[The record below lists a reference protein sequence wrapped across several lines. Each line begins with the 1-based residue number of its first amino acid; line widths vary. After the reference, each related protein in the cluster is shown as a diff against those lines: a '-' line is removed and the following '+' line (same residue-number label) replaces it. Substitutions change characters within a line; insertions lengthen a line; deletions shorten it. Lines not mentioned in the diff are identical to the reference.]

1 MVEAVPWI
9 EHKESTGPLFSNCS
23 HRHYGRNE
31 LALIRQPESTPLAAA
46 AKTDEKA
53 PRFRRSTA
61 VKRPLMPRSH
71 IENFLGARKVRL
83 KEKLPNNT
91 AICRFLLERSLQD
104 LGGKPILGPSA
115 EGDDRIA
122 RTMASEVIAAINREG
137 HADAQHWYSDS
148 LRKAVRIAALIHPE
162 LTDDAAAVKAEKSGF
177 RSSADARTVFFA
189 ALAITSQNMRIPDN
203 LRAAREQYASFVRRG
218 RFEPK
223 GYGTKGASIRANLEK
238 FNVLV
243 DTFGGNIAQVD
254 RFMNTGFT
262 MAEITKAAAKVGIKV
277 TGGEMVDEPVFGSIL
292 LGPKL
297 GSFWNNLS
305 GNFSTLTIDLWA
317 TRTWGRYT
325 GTLIRDSASPEQI
338 TRLARSLQ
346 ADRMIV
352 RALQRAEDWIEPDEF
367 ADLDN
372 DELLDY
378 ARKVQ
383 KLWEGIRTALLK
395 QGADNP
401 EISRRKAEL
410 DWPNAAESIVKTLGH
425 PVDAPGTRGKRRW
438 IRNVTNR
445 AIEILRIHGVHLE
458 MAELQ
463 ALLWIPEKALY
474 RTLSGRRT
482 TKNVVSYDAA
492 MAEVAA
498 KEGVPDERIRA
509 EIRAVEQDRARGRR
523 NSAATAER
531 DPFAVLGNG
540 EGPGGNRSKALSPE
554 ERRAFVTGLA
564 RRAALRMKP
573 RNTTPATPAP
583 ATEED
588 AAPELPAP
596 SGLSM

>member
-1 MVEAVPWI
+1 
-9 EHKESTGPLFSNCS
+9 
-23 HRHYGRNE
+23 
-31 LALIRQPESTPLAAA
+31 
-46 AKTDEKA
+46 
-53 PRFRRSTA
+53 
-61 VKRPLMPRSH
+61 
-71 IENFLGARKVRL
+71 
-83 KEKLPNNT
+83 
-91 AICRFLLERSLQD
+91 
-104 LGGKPILGPSA
+104 
-115 EGDDRIA
+115 
-122 RTMASEVIAAINREG
+122 MASEVIAAINREG

-148 LRKAVRIAALIHPE
+148 LRKAVSIAALIHPE
-162 LTDDAAAVKAEKSGF
+162 LTDDAAAVKAERSGF
-177 RSSADARTVFFA
+177 TSSADARTVFFA

-203 LRAAREQYASFVRRG
+203 LRAAREQYACFVRHG

-238 FNVLV
+238 FNILIN
-243 DTFGGNIAQVD
+243 TFDGSIAQVD
-254 RFMNTGFT
+254 RFMNTEFT

-277 TGGEMVDEPVFGSIL
+277 TGGEMVDEPVFGSIV

-325 GTLIRDSASPEQI
+325 GTLIRDSASPKQVA
-338 TRLARSLQ
+338 RLSKSLQ
-346 ADRMIV
+346 EDQLIV
-352 RALQRAEDWIEPDEF
+352 RALQRAEDWIDPEEL

-378 ARKVQ
+378 GRKVH
-383 KLWEGIRTALLK
+383 KLWEGIRTSLLK
-395 QGADNP
+395 QGADNT
-401 EISRRKAEL
+401 EVSKRKAEL

-445 AIEILRIHGVHLE
+445 AIEILRIHNVHLE
-458 MAELQ
+458 IAELQ
-463 ALLWIPEKALY
+463 ALIWIPEKALY

-482 TKNVVSYDAA
+482 IKNLVSYDAA
-492 MAEVAA
+492 MADVAA

-523 NSAATAER
+523 NSAAAAER

-540 EGPGGNRSKALSPE
+540 EGLGRDRRKALNPE
-554 ERRAFVTGLA
+554 ERREFVAGLA

-573 RNTTPATPAP
+573 RDMTPNAASPVLEEDEFPESPAP
-583 ATEED
+583 AG
-588 AAPELPAP
+588 P
-596 SGLSM
+596 SF